1 MMFLIKETTKGQAD
15 FSAIADTPPV
25 TVSEPLGPTLRWI
38 LTTPTVLVIMFCGLS
53 VSMTGWL
60 VMAWMPSYLYERFG
74 LSLTK
79 AAFDGVFYVSITT
92 AAGILVGSLLAD
104 RWVVQD
110 KRGRA
115 WVQLI
120 GLSLAFPAVAI
131 FSLTK
136 TTNAVLICLAVF
148 GFARGLWDCNNMPI
162 FCDVVPPASRSTTYG
177 VFNLANTLGGGVS
190 VIIAGILKTHWGIA
204 MTMSMFSLML
214 LISLSL
220 VWVAVKWLLPK
231 DMKRMNE
238 KLVNR
243 FPDGGAMDAMYSKAN
258 HQLYT

>member
-1 MMFLIKETTKGQAD
+1 
-15 FSAIADTPPV
+15 
-25 TVSEPLGPTLRWI
+25 
-38 LTTPTVLVIMFCGLS
+38 
-53 VSMTGWL
+53 
-60 VMAWMPSYLYERFG
+60 
-74 LSLTK
+74 
-79 AAFDGVFYVSITT
+79 
-92 AAGILVGSLLAD
+92 
-104 RWVVQD
+104 
-110 KRGRA
+110 
-115 WVQLI
+115 
-120 GLSLAFPAVAI
+120 
-131 FSLTK
+131 
-136 TTNAVLICLAVF
+136 
-148 GFARGLWDCNNMPI
+148 MPI

>member
-1 MMFLIKETTKGQAD
+1 
-15 FSAIADTPPV
+15 
-25 TVSEPLGPTLRWI
+25 
-38 LTTPTVLVIMFCGLS
+38 
-53 VSMTGWL
+53 
-60 VMAWMPSYLYERFG
+60 MAWMPSYLYERFG

-104 RWVVQD
+104 RWVTRD
-110 KRGRA
+110 TRGRA

-120 GLSLAFPAVAI
+120 GLSLAFPAVAM

-136 TTNAVLICLAVF
+136 TTGAVLICLVVF

-190 VIIAGILKTHWGIA
+190 VIVAGILKSHLGLGI
-204 MTMSMFSLML
+204 TLSMFSLML
-214 LISLSL
+214 FISVGL
-220 VWVAVKWLLPK
+220 VWLVVKWLLPK
-231 DMKRMNE
+231 DMKRMKERLAAASPGVAVECN
-238 KLVNR
+238 
-243 FPDGGAMDAMYSKAN
+243 A
-258 HQLYT
+258 Q